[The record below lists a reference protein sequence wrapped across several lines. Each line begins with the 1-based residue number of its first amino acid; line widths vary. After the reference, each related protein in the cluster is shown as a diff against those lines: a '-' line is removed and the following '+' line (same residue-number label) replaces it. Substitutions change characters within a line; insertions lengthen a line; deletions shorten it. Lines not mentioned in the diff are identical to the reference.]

1 MISGQFVLGEG
12 IDGFDSNGDPI
23 SGIIGDADGSVVVG
37 SKVITNRYELQT
49 GQTGFMYDC
58 SRIVRKKGYATPL
71 RKIKVVV
78 DYYNHSATGDYFGG
92 QSYLQTNYEDIPEFQ
107 NKYLS

>member
-1 MISGQFVLGEG
+1 MES
-12 IDGFDSNGDPI
+12 I

-37 SKVITNRYELQT
+37 SKVITNRYELVS

-58 SRIVRKKGYATPL
+58 SGVRKKGYAKPL

-92 QSYLQTNYEDIPEFQ
+92 QSYLQTDYEDVPEFQ
-107 NKYLS
+107 NKYLSDYLDFRPAEESL